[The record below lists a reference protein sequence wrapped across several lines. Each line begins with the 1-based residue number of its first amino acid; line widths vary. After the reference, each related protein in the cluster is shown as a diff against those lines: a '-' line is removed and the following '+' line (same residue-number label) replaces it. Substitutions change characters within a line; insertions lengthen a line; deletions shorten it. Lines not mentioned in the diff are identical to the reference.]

1 MKIINTIAALRTAI
15 RIARATGQSIGLV
28 PTMGYLHHGHLSLMQ
43 KARQEND
50 LVVATIFVNPTQFGP
65 NEDLDAYPRNA
76 DQDIAFMKA
85 EKVDIAF
92 MPEVEE
98 LYPEGYT
105 TYVEVQGPMIK
116 ALCGA
121 SRPGHFRGVT
131 TIVAK
136 LFHLAAPNRA
146 YFGEKDAQQVT
157 VIRQMARDLDF
168 DVQIVTC
175 PTVRESDGLAMSS
188 RNSYLSARQ
197 RKDAVVISQSLF
209 EARDMINAGE
219 TNARKITEQIESR
232 ISVVDR
238 AVIDYVAVVDANT
251 LVELELLTGQ
261 MLIAVAVKFGRT
273 RLIDNI
279 RIDISK

>member
-1 MKIINTIAALRTAI
+1 MEIINTIAALRTAI
-15 RIARATGQSIGLV
+15 RKARAAGQTIGLV
-28 PTMGYLHHGHLSLMQ
+28 PTMGYLHQGHLSLMQ

-50 LVVATIFVNPTQFGP
+50 LVVATVFVNPTQFGP

-76 DQDIAFMKA
+76 EQDIALMNA

-92 MPEVEE
+92 MPEMKE

-116 ALCGA
+116 TLCGA
-121 SRPGHFRGVT
+121 ARPGHFRGVT

-136 LFHLAAPNRA
+136 LFHLAAPHRA

-168 DVQIVTC
+168 DLQVVAC

-188 RNSYLSARQ
+188 RNSYLSDHQ
-197 RKDAVVISQSLF
+197 RKEAVVISQSLF

-219 TNARKITEQIESR
+219 TSAQKVVDHIESR
-232 ISVVDR
+232 ISAVDQ

-251 LVELELLTGQ
+251 LAELDLLTDQ
-261 MLIAVAVKFGRT
+261 ILIAVAAKFGRT

-279 RIDISK
+279 RIDIRK